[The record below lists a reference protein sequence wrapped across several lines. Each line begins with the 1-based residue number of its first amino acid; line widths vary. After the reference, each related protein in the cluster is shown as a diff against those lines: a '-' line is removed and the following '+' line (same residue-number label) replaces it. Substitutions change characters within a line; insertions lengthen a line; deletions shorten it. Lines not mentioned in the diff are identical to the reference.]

1 MRKKKYFVGGN
12 LDLMQSAQTK
22 AVSGTKVNDAL
33 AIPTNQPIPTEQI
46 AGQAAGG
53 ISGNMGIF
61 GGIANQGI
69 QEIGSAIGL
78 PGQSSQMVGGT
89 AQAAMGALTGNP
101 ADIAGGVGDILGAG
115 IANAKTTFQNKNA
128 DFGDKAMATLGVI
141 NPVAGVISSFKNK
154 DYARQQETKDMMN
167 NVIKNNMMA
176 NGGLLPKEAYA
187 VSNASYNGISRPP
200 VNYQPMTGITV
211 DSIPQQQPNG
221 NLASVPQLSPDEI
234 RRLNLVRSYNLG
246 QAYDA
251 ELQDYYL
258 DANPQMQHDIGRSI
272 VNRPAANPGQV
283 ERGIQSD
290 LDVIR
295 QAEGR
300 KRKPARLFAEGGM
313 LNRFD
318 GGFTH
323 NNPSVQNSFEGIPI
337 ARGDNGEMH
346 VVENGEASLPTSDG
360 NQYIFSDKNKLTKN
374 LAKQLNI
381 ANKYV
386 GKTFAQIAKSYE
398 DNTRKG
404 DPLDEKTFDL
414 NIRNLMAANEQAK
427 QISEIGKVYKMAKGG
442 KLNFNKYIVGGPLE
456 KAPTAQVVQPRSEM
470 LATQDP
476 ALVDAMRSAGFYGAP
491 GNIQHDP
498 TFSEAGKLDY
508 LDGVDPEN
516 SDYGL
521 FRGLTSQQYDA
532 TYLPW
537 VNKTYGTSDNVQNQ
551 EALLSNFDPNSEL
564 WQSYNPE
571 EQSRRYRLLGE
582 LQAKGYD
589 TSNPEEVM
597 KLVTDEKIGPATS
610 LMNYSPY
617 EQMTVEDI
625 LIDLPEPEVSYTPEG
640 TPVDAKRPEKPTKNP
655 PNLPNLW
662 PELGLA
668 GNLGAMAMLDP
679 TYMTPS
685 TMSTGYLRP
694 QTIDEQTM
702 RGNIDAAN
710 RANVGALANVTGG
723 SGAAQRAGLLGQG
736 VNYMGA
742 TGNAFTQANQAN
754 NAARMQAD
762 QFNIGTQG
770 NVASQNM
777 AAINQANAMNTG
789 IANQYDMQKADT
801 FASAV
806 GDYSVAGADRRMSN
820 DASKFWGRA
829 TGYDPKTAQYLLAM
843 QNGNKPVEE
852 TKAAAYGGIIK
863 TRKRKLK

>member
-1 MRKKKYFVGGN
+1 MRKKKYFVGG
-12 LDLMQSAQTK
+12 M
-22 AVSGTKVNDAL
+22 VN
-33 AIPTNQPIPTEQI
+33 Q
-46 AGQAAGG
+46 GVQAAGNAAG
-53 ISGNMGIF
+53 M
-61 GGIANQGI
+61 
-69 QEIGSAIGL
+69 

-89 AQAAMGALTGNP
+89 AQAVMGALTGNP

-115 IANAKTTFQNKNA
+115 IANAKTTFQNENA
-128 DFGDKAMATLGVI
+128 DFGDKALAAYGII
-141 NPVAGVISSFKNK
+141 NPIAGVVSSFKNK

-176 NGGLLPKEAYA
+176 NGGLLPKEAYT
-187 VSNASYNGISRPP
+187 VSNISHNGISRPP
-200 VNYQPMTGITV
+200 VNYQPMAGITV

-258 DANPQMQHDIGRSI
+258 DTNPQMQHDIGRSI

-323 NNPSVQNSFEGIPI
+323 NDPSAQNSFEGIPI

-360 NQYIFSDKNKLTKN
+360 NQYIFSDQNKLTKN

-414 NIRNLMAANEQAK
+414 NTQNLMAANEQAK
-427 QISEIGKVYKMAKGG
+427 QISEIGEVYKMAKGG
-442 KLNFNKYIVGGPLE
+442 KLNINKYDDGSWLDSINTYRQVQTSPERGIPYRYNDQMDNPQNNIKQDFINQALPYNNNFFDPSAPSLGFNQDYYTRRGYEGDTPEAQNEWIKSQLNQENINNWLSPDSPVNRDAEWRQNLIAEIQLKQPELYNALMNGEVPEDKLMELYTEGEVGPIQSLVVNPMTKLQSSNNRLPGTELKDPGL
-456 KAPTAQVVQPRSEM
+456 APVPS
-470 LATQDP
+470 
-476 ALVDAMRSAGFYGAP
+476 
-491 GNIQHDP
+491 P
-498 TFSEAGKLDY
+498 TIS
-508 LDGVDPEN
+508 N
-516 SDYGL
+516 SDEEEE
-521 FRGLTSQQYDA
+521 
-532 TYLPW
+532 
-537 VNKTYGTSDNVQNQ
+537 K
-551 EALLSNFDPNSEL
+551 DP
-564 WQSYNPE
+564 
-571 EQSRRYRLLGE
+571 
-582 LQAKGYD
+582 
-589 TSNPEEVM
+589 
-597 KLVTDEKIGPATS
+597 
-610 LMNYSPY
+610 
-617 EQMTVEDI
+617 
-625 LIDLPEPEVSYTPEG
+625 
-640 TPVDAKRPEKPTKNP
+640 KNP

-694 QTIDEQTM
+694 QMIDEQTM

-710 RANVGALANVTGG
+710 RANVGALANATGG

-770 NVASQNM
+770 NVTSQNM

-789 IANQYDMQKADT
+789 IANQYDMEKADT

-843 QNGNKPVEE
+843 QNSNKPVEE